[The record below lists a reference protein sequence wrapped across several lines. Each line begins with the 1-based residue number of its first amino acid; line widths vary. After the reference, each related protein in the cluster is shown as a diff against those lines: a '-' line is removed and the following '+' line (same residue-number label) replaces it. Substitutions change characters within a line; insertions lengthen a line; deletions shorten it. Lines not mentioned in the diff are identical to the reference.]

1 MRRICEEIK
10 MKKNRTKGRG
20 KETEE
25 KHIEDKS
32 GKPWRIS
39 TETWKKLVRAREIS
53 EHGLKEEI
61 LKIRKTTKREHEVS
75 ESSTPGEWE
84 P

>member
-1 MRRICEEIK
+1 MWGNEDEE
-10 MKKNRTKGRG
+10 NRTQGRG
-20 KETEE
+20 KETEW

-39 TETWKKLVRAREIS
+39 TETWKKLVRARERN

-61 LKIRKTTKREHEVS
+61 LKIRKKTKREHEVS
-75 ESSTPGEWE
+75 KSSTPGE
-84 P
+84 

>member
-1 MRRICEEIK
+1 MWENEDEE
-10 MKKNRTKGRG
+10 NRTQGRG
-20 KETEE
+20 KETEW

-39 TETWKKLVRAREIS
+39 TEAWKKLVRARERS

-61 LKIRKTTKREHEVS
+61 LETRKRTKREHEVS
-75 ESSTPGEWE
+75 ESSTPGE
-84 P
+84 